1 MCFVE
6 KILDAREHRRLISL
20 SSVADG
26 GEGRGE
32 EALLKNPLSLALS
45 PRSAAGRGNG
55 CLRGRTIFS
64 TEHIKGGAN
73 DQ

>member
-1 MCFVE
+1 MAFPTRGLSGCLVE
-6 KILDAREHRRLISL
+6 KILDAREHRRLISR

-45 PRSAAGRGNG
+45 PRSA
-55 CLRGRTIFS
+55 
-64 TEHIKGGAN
+64 GGARE
-73 DQ
+73 

>member
-45 PRSAAGRGNG
+45 PRSA
-55 CLRGRTIFS
+55 
-64 TEHIKGGAN
+64 GGARESLPSRTN
-73 DQ
+73 NLFYKAC